1 MEPLLTLPNH
11 IIKVFR
17 KGKILSLVQW
27 NPTVITHS
35 NEKEKS
41 KIRFVHTAHVLDH
54 KHSDDSLLLTEGPL
68 SVFVKSHLAASK
80 WMKCQFWVN
89 YPLSRLLHFFLSQ
102 PASSGPLSIG
112 TGNSLDYR
120 GFNFR
125 VIKKKLPAWIPATCN
140 LLVLSTLRT
149 TAITSRAK
157 TRSIPLP

>member
-125 VIKKKLPAWIPATCN
+125 VIKKFLQLVIY
-140 LLVLSTLRT
+140 LVLSTLRT